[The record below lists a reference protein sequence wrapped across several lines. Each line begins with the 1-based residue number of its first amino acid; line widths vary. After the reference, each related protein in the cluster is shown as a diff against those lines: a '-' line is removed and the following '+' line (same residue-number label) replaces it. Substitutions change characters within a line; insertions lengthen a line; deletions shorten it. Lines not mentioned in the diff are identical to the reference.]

1 MTGSRTR
8 TIAPAR
14 RARILDLLP
23 EIAQIGREA
32 WREAVIAIWDE
43 TWEESAWEDPADC
56 PKSAKEVHDVSNVQH
71 TRNVTNQAL
80 ATAAIVE
87 ATYGADIDRDVLLTG
102 ALLHDVSKMLESDR
116 GPDGIPRPNRTGA
129 LVQHGVLAAAKAHAY
144 GLPDEVIHI
153 LVCHTHQSQTVPS
166 THEAIIVHYVD
177 FLDSD
182 VLLLQRDKRLFAKR
196 R

>member
-1 MTGSRTR
+1 MTRPR
-8 TIAPAR
+8 PRDVAPDR
-14 RARILDLLP
+14 RARILELLP
-23 EIAQIGREA
+23 EIAEIGREA

-43 TWEESAWEDPADC
+43 AWQESAWDDPADC

-71 TRNVTNQAL
+71 TRNVTRQAL
-80 ATAAIVE
+80 LTADVVE
-87 ATYGADIDRDVLLTG
+87 ASYGAAVDRDVLLTG

-116 GPDGIPRPNRTGA
+116 GPDGVPRPNRTGA
-129 LVQHGVLAAAKAHAY
+129 LVQHGVLAAAKAHAH

-153 LVCHTHQSQTVPS
+153 LVCHTHQSATVPA
-166 THEAIIVHYVD
+166 TNEAIIVHYVD

-182 VLLLQRDKRLFAKR
+182 VLLLQRDKTLFAKR